1 MNKLY
6 VCMGCGYEWEGK
18 DAFYCPK
25 CGCGDFAEETINTF
39 NYDEMSIKNIE
50 DNSHLIFICDAD
62 RKEVI
67 VEREEQ

>member
-1 MNKLY
+1 M
-6 VCMGCGYEWEGK
+6 ER
-18 DAFYCPK
+18 
-25 CGCGDFAEETINTF
+25 TF
-39 NYDEMSIKNIE
+39 NYDEISIKNIE